1 MSVPDCRNMKTL
13 IDTNII
19 LDVLTQ
25 REPFYVD
32 SAKVWTL
39 VREGIVEGCISAIS
53 VNNLYYIINKLEGQK
68 AAKSFADQLL
78 EDFEI
83 VALTKNILKQ
93 ARTIPQKDFED
104 LIQYFSAIHE
114 GCECIITRNK
124 KDFPSVGIKI
134 INPSELLRQIGGKES

>member
-1 MSVPDCRNMKTL
+1 MSIQDYRNMKTL

-19 LDVLTQ
+19 LDVLTK
-25 REPFYVD
+25 RETFYIN

-39 VREGIVEGCISAIS
+39 VREGIIEGCISAIS

-68 AAKSFADQLL
+68 AARSFVDQLL

-83 VALTKNILKQ
+83 MALTKNILKQ

-104 LIQYFSAIHE
+104 SIQYFSAINE
-114 GCECIITRNK
+114 GCECIVTRNK
-124 KDFPSVGIKI
+124 KDFPSIGIKI
-134 INPSELLRQIGGKES
+134 ISPAELLTEIVK

>member
-1 MSVPDCRNMKTL
+1 MSIPDYRNMKTL

-19 LDVLTQ
+19 LDVLTK
-25 REPFYVD
+25 RETFYID

-39 VREGIVEGCISAIS
+39 VREGIIEGCISAIS

-68 AAKSFADQLL
+68 AAKSFVDQLL

-83 VALTKNILKQ
+83 IALTKNILKQ
-93 ARTIPQKDFED
+93 ARTNPQKDFED

-114 GCECIITRNK
+114 ECECIVTRNK
-124 KDFPSVGIKI
+124 KDFPSIGIKI
-134 INPSELLRQIGGKES
+134 ISPAELLTEIVK